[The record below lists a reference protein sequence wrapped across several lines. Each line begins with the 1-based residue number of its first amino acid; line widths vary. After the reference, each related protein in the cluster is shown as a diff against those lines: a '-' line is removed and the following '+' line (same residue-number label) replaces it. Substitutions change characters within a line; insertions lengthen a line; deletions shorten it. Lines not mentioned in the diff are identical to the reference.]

1 MVDVFEPQKRSEV
14 MSRIRSSGNK
24 ETELAM
30 LRILRENGISGW
42 RRNLPLVGKPDF
54 TFKKE
59 RLVLFVDGCFWHG
72 CPNCYK
78 RPHSKRKYWD
88 AKLERNKRRDRMVA
102 KCLRRLGWRVVRVW
116 YHQLKNEQRI
126 ANHIRNLLAQPHK
139 LS

>member
-1 MVDVFEPQKRSEV
+1 MADVFDPRKRSEV
-14 MSRIRSSGNK
+14 MSRILSRGNK

-30 LRILRENGISGW
+30 LRILRQNRISGW

-59 RLVLFVDGCFWHG
+59 KLVLFVDGCFWHG
-72 CPNCYK
+72 CPRCYR

-102 KCLRRLGWRVVRVW
+102 RFLRRSGWRVVRFW
-116 YHQLKNEQRI
+116 HHELKHEKRI
-126 ANHIRNLLAQPHK
+126 ATCIQQLLARP
-139 LS
+139 